1 MADADLKEYIIEG
14 TARGEALVRP
24 VRNLLPTSGIERENA
39 ETLAA
44 DALAADALQSAKSLL
59 RSRSSAPCRPPLR
72 SR

>member
-44 DALAADALQSAKSLL
+44 DALQSAKSLL